1 MGFIEGTACVK
12 NVSSGFSL
20 LGSNVANPST
30 FFTVSEGQFQFVELH
45 QTYWMA
51 MVIKICNKSL

>member
-20 LGSNVANPST
+20 FGSNVANPST
-30 FFTVSEGQFQFVELH
+30 FFTVLEGQLVSIRRTSSNILH
-45 QTYWMA
+45 GHGY
-51 MVIKICNKSL
+51 